1 MKSFIKKKTMTKQK
15 INKPK
20 CNVKLCKAACC
31 YNVPLPK
38 GYLSAYRKRIINPVL
53 KIEKQPKEVGADV
66 GLGRDIVL
74 VITNEDI
81 SKNKCPFLREDC
93 KCNIY
98 DIRPHICRIFGTT
111 PNVRFLNCEFLSGI
125 PNKIP
130 DSELAES
137 LLQLGKTFDLFKSK

>member
-1 MKSFIKKKTMTKQK
+1 MSKTK

-38 GYLSAYRKRIINPVL
+38 GYLSAYRKRIVNPVL
-53 KIEKQPKEVGADV
+53 KTERYSENIGTDEGF
-66 GLGRDIVL
+66 GRDMVL

-98 DIRPHICRIFGTT
+98 DIRPRLCRIFGTT

-125 PNKIP
+125 PNEIP
-130 DSELAES
+130 NSELRES
-137 LLQLGKTFDLFKSK
+137 LLQLADTFSLFKSK